1 MVQQKQSQIQK
12 MTEAFK
18 QTAAKLEEN
27 ASSQPTLQNFQM
39 KLIQE
44 EIDEELDAIIHVNQE
59 VNDINSLMNVMAV
72 EVQKQGET
80 INIIE
85 NEVVQA
91 DQNVTKATKNLEQT
105 RKVQKGKNKWIWI
118 GLGVILVIAAIIIL
132 IYML

>member
-1 MVQQKQSQIQK
+1 
-12 MTEAFK
+12 
-18 QTAAKLEEN
+18 
-27 ASSQPTLQNFQM
+27 
-39 KLIQE
+39 
-44 EIDEELDAIIHVNQE
+44 
-59 VNDINSLMNVMAV
+59 MNVMAV